1 MKTVYLDVSPR
12 YEQLFDEKA
21 RYLVM
26 CGGAGSGKSEF
37 AARKL
42 LYRSKKEGGHRFLI
56 LRKVRSRVRES
67 VLEVCKRL
75 LDESG
80 ERYDFNKTER
90 IIAFPSLKGRR
101 NEWLFDGLDD
111 PDKIKSIKGVTGIW
125 MEEATEFTKDDF
137 LQLDL
142 RLREPGPSYHQI
154 MLTFNPDEAA
164 GPWLKERFFDHKD
177 PDARVHESTIE
188 DNPITEIREAYRVRL
203 DMLDDPTYSA
213 IYRFGQ
219 WALAKGVIFN
229 WGVIARPEGVFT
241 SWADIIQPDE
251 IFYGLDF
258 GFSVDPA
265 ALVRVYRKADVFW
278 LEELLYA
285 RNLTNQELAS
295 EMKGKGIDRTDE
307 IYADSAEP
315 KSIEEICRV
324 GLNVKPCAK
333 GPDSVRAGID
343 YLKNLKVH
351 ILEGSLNL
359 IDERRRYKYKTDKA
373 GNSLAVPAEIN
384 DHLMSAVRYGIYT
397 HCAGRIER
405 HFHFI

>member
-1 MKTVYLDVSPR
+1 MELVLSASFFPLLEDR
-12 YEQLFDEKA
+12 H
-21 RYLVM
+21 RYLVL

-42 LYRSKKEGGHRFLI
+42 YYRSKKEGGHRFLI

-67 VLEVCKRL
+67 VLEVSKNL
-75 LDESG
+75 LDTTSET
-80 ERYDFNKTER
+80 YDFNKTER
-90 IIAFPSLKGRR
+90 TITFLGANGKR

-125 MEEATEFTKDDF
+125 MEETTEFTKDDF
-137 LQLDL
+137 TQIDL

-154 MLTFNPDEAA
+154 ILSFNPDEAA
-164 GPWLKERFFDHKD
+164 APWLKERFFDHKD
-177 PDARVHESTIE
+177 PDALIHVSTVE
-188 DNPITEIREAYRVRL
+188 DNPIAEIREAYRVRL

-229 WGVIARPEGVFT
+229 WDVVGRPEGTF
-241 SWADIIQPDE
+241 WDE

-265 ALVRVYRKADVFW
+265 ALVRVYRKADEFW

-295 EMKGKGIDRTDE
+295 VMKSKGINRTDE
-307 IYADSAEP
+307 VYADSAEP
-315 KSIEEICRV
+315 KSIEEICRA

-343 YLKNLKVH
+343 YLKNLKIH
-351 ILEGSLNL
+351 IIGDSPNL
-359 IDERRRYKYKTDKA
+359 VDERRRYKYKTDKA
-373 GNSLAVPAEIN
+373 GNSLAVPAELN
-384 DHLMSAVRYGIYT
+384 DHLMSAVRYAIHT

-405 HFHFI
+405 HIYVI

>member
-1 MKTVYLDVSPR
+1 MTNIVLSISDSFFPLL
-12 YEQLFDEKA
+12 EEKA
-21 RYLVM
+21 RYLVL

-42 LYRSKKEGGHRFLI
+42 YYRSMKEGGHRFLI

-67 VLEVCKRL
+67 VLEVSKNL
-75 LDESG
+75 LDATGNPYE
-80 ERYDFNKTER
+80 FNKTER
-90 IIAFPSLKGRR
+90 TIAFNAPNGRR

-111 PDKIKSIKGVTGIW
+111 PEKIKSIKGVTGIW
-125 MEEATEFTKDDF
+125 MEETTEFTKDDF
-137 LQLDL
+137 TQIDL
-142 RLREPGPSYHQI
+142 RLREPGPSYQQI
-154 MLTFNPDEAA
+154 LLSFNPDEAA
-164 GPWLKERFFDHKD
+164 APWLKERFFDHKD
-177 PDARVHESTIE
+177 SDALVHISTVE
-188 DNPITEIREAYRVRL
+188 DNPIAEIREAYRARL

-229 WGVIARPEGVFT
+229 WDVVSRPEGTFY
-241 SWADIIQPDE
+241 DE
-251 IFYGLDF
+251 MFYGLDF

-265 ALVRVYRKADVFW
+265 ALACVYRKADEFW

-295 EMKGKGIDRTDE
+295 VMKSKGINRTDE
-307 IYADSAEP
+307 VYADSAEP
-315 KSIEEICRV
+315 KSIEEICRA

-343 YLKNLKVH
+343 YLKNLKIH
-351 ILEGSLNL
+351 IIGDSPNL
-359 IDERRRYKYKTDKA
+359 VDERRRYKYKTDKA
-373 GNSLAVPAEIN
+373 GNSLAVPAELN
-384 DHLMSAVRYGIYT
+384 DHLMSAVRYAIHT

-405 HFHFI
+405 HFHFID

>member
-1 MKTVYLDVSPR
+1 MSDIVLAVSNSFFPLL
-12 YEQLFDEKA
+12 EDKS
-21 RYLVM
+21 RYLVL

-42 LYRSKKEGGHRFLI
+42 YYRSKKEGGHRFLI

-67 VLEVCKRL
+67 VLEVSKNL
-75 LDESG
+75 LDATG
-80 ERYDFNKTER
+80 ETYEFNKTER
-90 IIAFPSLKGRR
+90 TIAFNAPNGKR

-125 MEEATEFTKDDF
+125 MEETTEFTKDDF
-137 LQLDL
+137 TQIDL

-154 MLTFNPDEAA
+154 ILSFNPDEAA
-164 GPWLKERFFDHKD
+164 APWIKERFFDHKD
-177 PDARVHESTIE
+177 SDALVHTSTVE
-188 DNPITEIREAYRVRL
+188 DNPIAEIREAYRVRL

-229 WGVIARPEGVFT
+229 WEVVGRPEGIF
-241 SWADIIQPDE
+241 WDE

-265 ALVRVYRKADVFW
+265 ALARVYRKADEFW

-295 EMKGKGIDRTDE
+295 VMKSKGINRTDE
-307 IYADSAEP
+307 VYADSAEP
-315 KSIEEICRV
+315 KSIEELCRA

-333 GPDSVRAGID
+333 GADSVRAGID
-343 YLKNLKVH
+343 YLKNLKIH
-351 ILEGSLNL
+351 ILGDSPNL
-359 IDERRRYKYKTDKA
+359 VDERRRYKYKTDKA
-373 GNSLAVPAEIN
+373 GNSLAVPAELN
-384 DHLMSAVRYGIYT
+384 DHLMSAVRYAIHT

>member
-1 MKTVYLDVSPR
+1 MTNIVLSISDSFFPLL
-12 YEQLFDEKA
+12 EEKA
-21 RYLVM
+21 RYLVL

-42 LYRSKKEGGHRFLI
+42 YYRSMKEGGHRFLI

-67 VLEVCKRL
+67 VLEVSKNL
-75 LDESG
+75 LDATGNPYE
-80 ERYDFNKTER
+80 FNKTER
-90 IIAFPSLKGRR
+90 TIAFNAPNGRR

-125 MEEATEFTKDDF
+125 MEETTEFTKDDF
-137 LQLDL
+137 TQIDL
-142 RLREPGPSYHQI
+142 RLREPGPSYQQI
-154 MLTFNPDEAA
+154 LLSFNPDEAA
-164 GPWLKERFFDHKD
+164 APWLKERFFDHKD
-177 PDARVHESTIE
+177 SDALVHISTVE
-188 DNPITEIREAYRVRL
+188 DNPIAEIREAYRARL

-229 WGVIARPEGVFT
+229 WDVVSRPEGTFY
-241 SWADIIQPDE
+241 DE
-251 IFYGLDF
+251 MFYGLDF

-265 ALVRVYRKADVFW
+265 ALVCVYRKADEFW

-295 EMKGKGIDRTDE
+295 VMKSKGINRTDE
-307 IYADSAEP
+307 VYADSAEP
-315 KSIEEICRV
+315 KSIEEICRA

-343 YLKNLKVH
+343 YLKNLKIH
-351 ILEGSLNL
+351 IIGDSPNL
-359 IDERRRYKYKTDKA
+359 VDERRRYKYKTDKA
-373 GNSLAVPAEIN
+373 GNSLAVPAELN
-384 DHLMSAVRYGIYT
+384 DHLMSAVRYAIHT

-405 HFHFI
+405 HFHFID

>member
-1 MKTVYLDVSPR
+1 MKKKVYIDVSPR
-12 YEQLFDEKA
+12 FEQLFYEKA
-21 RYLVM
+21 RYLVL

-42 LYRSKKEGGHRFLI
+42 YYRSMKEGGHRFLI

-67 VLEVCKRL
+67 VLEVSKNL
-75 LDESG
+75 LDATGNPYE
-80 ERYDFNKTER
+80 FNKTER
-90 IIAFPSLKGRR
+90 TIAFNAPNGRR

-125 MEEATEFTKDDF
+125 MEETTEFTKDDF
-137 LQLDL
+137 TQIDL
-142 RLREPGPSYHQI
+142 RLREPGPSYQQI
-154 MLTFNPDEAA
+154 LLSFNPDEAA
-164 GPWLKERFFDHKD
+164 APWLKERFFDHKD
-177 PDARVHESTIE
+177 SDALVHISTVE
-188 DNPITEIREAYRVRL
+188 DNPIAEIREAYRARL

-229 WGVIARPEGVFT
+229 WDVVSRPEGTFY
-241 SWADIIQPDE
+241 DE
-251 IFYGLDF
+251 MFYGLDF

-265 ALVRVYRKADVFW
+265 ALACVYRKADEFW

-295 EMKGKGIDRTDE
+295 VMKSKGINRTDE
-307 IYADSAEP
+307 VYADSAEP
-315 KSIEEICRV
+315 KSIEEICRA

-343 YLKNLKVH
+343 YLKNLKIH
-351 ILEGSLNL
+351 IIGDSPNL
-359 IDERRRYKYKTDKA
+359 VDERRRYKYKTDKA
-373 GNSLAVPAEIN
+373 GNSLAVPAEFN
-384 DHLMSAVRYGIYT
+384 DHLMSAVRYAIHT

-405 HFHFI
+405 HFHFIG

>member
-1 MKTVYLDVSPR
+1 MTNIVLSISDSFFPLL
-12 YEQLFDEKA
+12 EEKA
-21 RYLVM
+21 RYLVL

-42 LYRSKKEGGHRFLI
+42 YYRSMKEGGHRFLI

-67 VLEVCKRL
+67 VLEVSKNL
-75 LDESG
+75 LDATGNPYE
-80 ERYDFNKTER
+80 FNKTER
-90 IIAFPSLKGRR
+90 TIAFNAPNGRR

-125 MEEATEFTKDDF
+125 MEETTEFTKDDF
-137 LQLDL
+137 TQIDL
-142 RLREPGPSYHQI
+142 RLREPGPSYQQI
-154 MLTFNPDEAA
+154 LLSFNPDEAA
-164 GPWLKERFFDHKD
+164 APWLKERFFDHKD
-177 PDARVHESTIE
+177 SDALVHISTVE
-188 DNPITEIREAYRVRL
+188 DNPIAEIREAYRARL

-229 WGVIARPEGVFT
+229 WDVVSRPEGTFY
-241 SWADIIQPDE
+241 DE
-251 IFYGLDF
+251 MFYGLDF

-265 ALVRVYRKADVFW
+265 ALACVYRKADEFW

-295 EMKGKGIDRTDE
+295 VMKSKGINRTDE
-307 IYADSAEP
+307 VYADSAEP
-315 KSIEEICRV
+315 KSIEEICRA

-343 YLKNLKVH
+343 YLKNLKIH
-351 ILEGSLNL
+351 IIGDSPNL
-359 IDERRRYKYKTDKA
+359 VDERRRYKYKTDKA
-373 GNSLAVPAEIN
+373 GNSLAVPAELN
-384 DHLMSAVRYGIYT
+384 DHLMSAVRYAIHT

-405 HFHFI
+405 HFHFID

>member
-1 MKTVYLDVSPR
+1 MNEIV
-12 YEQLFDEKA
+12 FDLSISDSFFPLLEEKA
-21 RYLVM
+21 RYLVL

-42 LYRSKKEGGHRFLI
+42 YYRSKKEGGHRFLI

-67 VLEVCKRL
+67 VLEVSKNL
-75 LDESG
+75 LDTIG
-80 ERYDFNKTER
+80 ETYDFNKTER
-90 IIAFPSLKGRR
+90 TISFLAPNGRR

-125 MEEATEFTKDDF
+125 MEETTEFTKDDF
-137 LQLDL
+137 TQIDF
-142 RLREPGPSYHQI
+142 RLRETCPSYHQI
-154 MLTFNPDEAA
+154 ILSFNPDEAA
-164 GPWLKERFFDHKD
+164 APWLKERFFDHKD
-177 PDARVHESTIE
+177 PDAFVHESTVD
-188 DNPITEIREAYRVRL
+188 DNPIAEIREAYRIRL

-229 WGVIARPEGVFT
+229 WDVVDRPEGTFY
-241 SWADIIQPDE
+241 DE
-251 IFYGLDF
+251 TFYGLDF

-265 ALVRVYRKADVFW
+265 ALVCAYRKADEFW

-295 EMKGKGIDRTDE
+295 VMKGKGINRTDE
-307 IYADSAEP
+307 VYADSAEP
-315 KSIEEICRV
+315 KSIEELCRA

-343 YLKNLKVH
+343 YLKNLKIH
-351 ILEGSLNL
+351 IIGDSPNL
-359 IDERRRYKYKTDKA
+359 VDERRRYKYKTDKA
-373 GNSLAVPAEIN
+373 GNSLAVPAEIM
-384 DHLMSAVRYGIYT
+384 DHLMSAVRYAIHT

>member
-1 MKTVYLDVSPR
+1 MTDIVLSISDSFFPLL
-12 YEQLFDEKA
+12 EEKA

-42 LYRSKKEGGHRFLI
+42 YYRSKKEGGHRFLI

-67 VLEVCKRL
+67 VLEVCKNL
-75 LDESG
+75 LDGIG
-80 ERYDFNKTER
+80 ETYEFNKTER
-90 IIAFPSLKGRR
+90 TIAFNAPNGKR

-125 MEEATEFTKDDF
+125 MEETTEFTKDDF

-142 RLREPGPSYHQI
+142 RLREPGPSYQQI
-154 MLTFNPDEAA
+154 ILTFNPDEAA

-177 PDARVHESTIE
+177 PDARVHESTVD
-188 DNPITEIREAYRVRL
+188 DNPIAEIREAYRVRL
-203 DMLDDPTYSA
+203 DMLDDPTYAA

-219 WALAKGVIFN
+219 WALAKGIIFN
-229 WGVIARPEGVFT
+229 WDVVSRPEGTFT
-241 SWADIIQPDE
+241 NWADLLHPDE
-251 IFYGLDF
+251 MFYGLDF
-258 GFSVDPA
+258 GFSIDPA
-265 ALVRVYRKADVFW
+265 ALVRVYRKADEFW

-295 EMKGKGIDRTDE
+295 VMKGKGIERTDE

-315 KSIEEICRV
+315 KSIEEICRA

-343 YLKNLKVH
+343 YLKNCKIH
-351 ILEGSLNL
+351 ILEDSLNL
-359 IDERRRYKYKTDKA
+359 VDERRRYKYKTDKL

-384 DHLMSAVRYGIYT
+384 DHLMSAVRYAIHT

>member
-1 MKTVYLDVSPR
+1 MTDIVLSISDSFFPLL
-12 YEQLFDEKA
+12 EEKA
-21 RYLVM
+21 RYLVL

-42 LYRSKKEGGHRFLI
+42 YYRSMKEGGHRFLI

-67 VLEVCKRL
+67 VLEVSKNL
-75 LDESG
+75 LDATGNPYE
-80 ERYDFNKTER
+80 FNKTER
-90 IIAFPSLKGRR
+90 TIAFNAPNGRR

-125 MEEATEFTKDDF
+125 MEETTEFTKDDF
-137 LQLDL
+137 TQIDL
-142 RLREPGPSYHQI
+142 RLREPGPSYQQI
-154 MLTFNPDEAA
+154 LLSFNPDEAA
-164 GPWLKERFFDHKD
+164 APWLKERFFDHKD
-177 PDARVHESTIE
+177 SDALVHISTVE
-188 DNPITEIREAYRVRL
+188 DNPIAEIREAYRARL

-229 WGVIARPEGVFT
+229 WDVVSRPEGTFY
-241 SWADIIQPDE
+241 DE
-251 IFYGLDF
+251 MFYGLDF

-265 ALVRVYRKADVFW
+265 ALACVYRKADEFW

-295 EMKGKGIDRTDE
+295 VMKSKGINRTDE
-307 IYADSAEP
+307 VYADSAEP
-315 KSIEEICRV
+315 KSIEEICRA

-343 YLKNLKVH
+343 YLKNLKIH
-351 ILEGSLNL
+351 IIGDSPNL
-359 IDERRRYKYKTDKA
+359 VDERRRYKYKTDKA
-373 GNSLAVPAEIN
+373 GNSLAVPAELN
-384 DHLMSAVRYGIYT
+384 DHLMSAVRYAIHT

-405 HFHFI
+405 HFHFID

>member
-1 MKTVYLDVSPR
+1 MSDIVLAVSNSFFPLL
-12 YEQLFDEKA
+12 EDKS
-21 RYLVM
+21 RYLVL

-42 LYRSKKEGGHRFLI
+42 YYRSKKEGGHRFLI

-67 VLEVCKRL
+67 VLEVSKNL
-75 LDESG
+75 LDATG
-80 ERYDFNKTER
+80 ETYEFNKTER
-90 IIAFPSLKGRR
+90 TIAFNAPNGKR

-125 MEEATEFTKDDF
+125 MEETTEFTKDDF
-137 LQLDL
+137 TQIDL

-154 MLTFNPDEAA
+154 ILSFNPDEAA
-164 GPWLKERFFDHKD
+164 APWIKERFFDHKD
-177 PDARVHESTIE
+177 SDALVHTSTVE
-188 DNPITEIREAYRVRL
+188 DNPIAEIREAYRVRL

-229 WGVIARPEGVFT
+229 WEVVGRPEGIF
-241 SWADIIQPDE
+241 WDE

-265 ALVRVYRKADVFW
+265 ALARVYRKADEFW

-295 EMKGKGIDRTDE
+295 VMKSKGINRTDE
-307 IYADSAEP
+307 VYADSAEP
-315 KSIEEICRV
+315 KSIEELCRA
-324 GLNVKPCAK
+324 GLNVKACAK
-333 GPDSVRAGID
+333 GADSVRAGID
-343 YLKNLKVH
+343 YLKNLKIH
-351 ILEGSLNL
+351 ILGDSPNL
-359 IDERRRYKYKTDKA
+359 VDERRRYKYKTDKA
-373 GNSLAVPAEIN
+373 GNSLAVPAELN
-384 DHLMSAVRYGIYT
+384 DHLMSAVRYAIHT